1 MLSHCAKK
9 LFVLIVEK
17 DMTNSQVRKAAGLS
31 TSTFD
36 KLKKNKLVALDV
48 LVRICAVLQ
57 CQVGDLIEIIKYPQ
71 IGTGMK

>member
-1 MLSHCAKK
+1 M
-9 LFVLIVEK
+9 IVEK

-48 LVRICAVLQ
+48 LVRLCAVLQ
-57 CQVGDLIEIIKYPQ
+57 CQVGDLVEIIKYPELE
-71 IGTGMK
+71 KSAH

>member
-1 MLSHCAKK
+1 MEISYKK
-9 LFVLIVEK
+9 LFVLIVKK
-17 DMTNSQVRKAAGLS
+17 DMTNAQVRQAAKLS

-57 CQVGDLIEIIKYPQ
+57 CQVGDLMEIIKYPELDES
-71 IGTGMK
+71 

>member
-1 MLSHCAKK
+1 MEISYKK

-17 DMTNSQVRKAAGLS
+17 DMTNAQVRKTAKLS

-48 LVRICAVLQ
+48 LIRIAAVLQ
-57 CQVGDLIEIIKYPQ
+57 CQVGDLVEIIEYP
-71 IGTGMK
+71 KLDES

>member
-1 MLSHCAKK
+1 MEISYKK

-17 DMTNSQVRKAAGLS
+17 DMTNADVRKAAKLS

-48 LVRICAVLQ
+48 LIRICAVLQ
-57 CQVGDLIEIIKYPQ
+57 CQVGDLMEIIMYPELDES
-71 IGTGMK
+71 